1 MFSGV
6 YFVCLKSSV
15 EMYSF
20 LCWWN
25 LMLMILSRGKFEVN
39 LDATMST
46 HLNFTDVY

>member
-20 LCWWN
+20 LCVVELDVN
-25 LMLMILSRGKFEVN
+25 DFEQE
-39 LDATMST
+39 
-46 HLNFTDVY
+46 